1 MNYRDLV
8 SSNQLFALLAKGIE
22 GLKVIAINAFVARYY
37 GPELFGKYTFIISI
51 LSVIA
56 IVAEFR
62 LQSVLIKEYSKSDF
76 ELKVL
81 LGSGLLVNTFFAVVG
96 FSLVY
101 LYTIIE
107 DDPIVA
113 TGMLI
118 YGLSFFYKIPRL
130 LRGFFISI
138 ERNVII
144 AKCELI
150 SSFLTISLLCF
161 FIYNEFAIEYVLL
174 GRSLDF
180 LFISVLFI
188 ICFYTYRQNEF
199 KIDAS
204 LKVSKY
210 LTLKSAPLVLSG
222 AAMLLFQRVDIILIR
237 EYMGD
242 YQAGLYGSAANIMT
256 LFSLVPLVLSESLA
270 PKIFKEI
277 GAECFD
283 EMRFKFS
290 FIVISVGGGLSLLM
304 CLFSYPLIYLF
315 YGESYL
321 SSWSTLLV
329 LSLSPLLIALGS
341 VAGQLI
347 VADNSQNWAYI
358 KSIVGCAAT
367 IISNLILIPVIG
379 LMGAAISTLIGLI
392 IANFLAHYFIPT
404 YRNIF
409 FIQCRSLKAL
419 FIPLSK
425 NRVFRSNT
433 KC

>member
-1 MNYRDLV
+1 MNFRDLT
-8 SSNQLFALLAKGIE
+8 SSNQLYALLAKGFE
-22 GLKVIAINAFVARYY
+22 GLKVIVINAFVARYY

-56 IVAEFR
+56 IIAEFR
-62 LQSVLIKEYSKSDF
+62 LQSVLIKEYSRNDF

-81 LGSGLLVNTFFAVVG
+81 LGSGLLVNIFFAVVG
-96 FSLVY
+96 FTLVY
-101 LYTIIE
+101 LYTVIE

-118 YGLSFFYKIPRL
+118 YALSFFYKIPRL
-130 LRGFFISI
+130 LRGFFVSI
-138 ERNVII
+138 EKNIII
-144 AKCELI
+144 AKCEIL
-150 SSFLTISLLCF
+150 SSFLTISLLLF

-180 LFISVLFI
+180 LFISTLFI
-188 ICFYTYRQNEF
+188 IFFYSYRQNEF
-199 KIDAS
+199 RIKAS
-204 LKVSKY
+204 LNVSKY
-210 LTLKSAPLVLSG
+210 LVLKSAPLVLSG

-237 EYMGD
+237 EFMGD

-277 GAECFD
+277 GSECFD

-290 FIVISVGGGLSLLM
+290 VMVISVGGGLSLLM
-304 CLFSYPLIYLF
+304 CIFSYPLIYMF

-358 KSIVGCAAT
+358 KSIIGCVAT
-367 IISNLILIPVIG
+367 IISNLMLIPVMG
-379 LMGAAISTLIGLI
+379 LKGAAISTLVGLV
-392 IANFLAHYFIPT
+392 IANFLAHYFIPA

-409 FIQCRSLKAL
+409 FIQCRSLKVL
-419 FIPLSK
+419 LIPLSK
-425 NRVFRSNT
+425 NRIF
-433 KC
+433 K

>member
-1 MNYRDLV
+1 MNFKDLT
-8 SSNQLFALLAKGIE
+8 SSNQLYALLAKGIE
-22 GLKVIAINAFVARYY
+22 GLKVIVINAFVARYY

-56 IVAEFR
+56 IIAEFR
-62 LQSVLIKEYSKSDF
+62 LQSVLIKEYSRNDF

-81 LGSGLLVNTFFAVVG
+81 LGSGLLVNIFFAVVG
-96 FSLVY
+96 FTLVY
-101 LYTIIE
+101 LYTVIE

-113 TGMLI
+113 SGMLI

-130 LRGFFISI
+130 LRGFFVSI
-138 ERNVII
+138 EKNIII
-144 AKCELI
+144 AKCEIL
-150 SSFLTISLLCF
+150 SSLLTISLLFF

-180 LFISVLFI
+180 LFISTLFI
-188 ICFYTYRQNEF
+188 IFFYNYRQNEF
-199 KIDAS
+199 KIKAS
-204 LKVSKY
+204 LNVSKH
-210 LTLKSAPLVLSG
+210 LVVKSAPLVLSG

-270 PKIFKEI
+270 PKIFKKI
-277 GAECFD
+277 GSECFD

-290 FIVISVGGGLSLLM
+290 VMVISVGGGLSLIM
-304 CLFSYPLIYLF
+304 CVFSYPLIYMF

-321 SSWSTLLV
+321 SSWPTLLV
-329 LSLSPLLIALGS
+329 LSVSPLLIALGS

-358 KSIVGCAAT
+358 KSIIGCAAT
-367 IISNLILIPVIG
+367 IVSNLILIPVMG
-379 LMGAAISTLIGLI
+379 LKGAAISTLLGLV
-392 IANFLAHYFIPT
+392 IANFLAHYFIPV

-409 FIQCRSLKAL
+409 FIQCQSLKAL
-419 FIPLSK
+419 LIPLSK
-425 NRVFRSNT
+425 NRIFN
-433 KC
+433 

>member
-1 MNYRDLV
+1 MNFKDLI
-8 SSNQLFALLAKGIE
+8 SSNQLYALLAKGIE
-22 GLKVIAINAFVARYY
+22 GLKIIVINAFVARYY

-56 IVAEFR
+56 IIAEFR
-62 LQSVLIKEYSKSDF
+62 LQSVLIKEYSRNDF

-81 LGSGLLVNTFFAVVG
+81 LGSGLLVNIFFAVVG
-96 FSLVY
+96 FTLVY
-101 LYTIIE
+101 LYTVIE

-130 LRGFFISI
+130 LRGFFVSI
-138 ERNVII
+138 EKNIII
-144 AKCELI
+144 AKCEIL

-161 FIYNEFAIEYVLL
+161 FIYNDFSIEYILL
-174 GRSLDF
+174 GRSIDF
-180 LFISVLFI
+180 LFISILFI
-188 ICFYTYRQNEF
+188 IFFYSYRQSEF
-199 KIDAS
+199 KISAS
-204 LKVSKY
+204 FKVSKY
-210 LTLKSAPLVLSG
+210 LILKSAPLVLSG
-222 AAMLLFQRVDIILIR
+222 AAMILFQRVDIILIR

-277 GAECFD
+277 GSEYFD

-290 FIVISVGGGLSLLM
+290 VMVISVGGGLSLLM
-304 CLFSYPLIYLF
+304 CIFSYPLIYMF

-358 KSIVGCAAT
+358 KSIIGCAAT
-367 IISNLILIPVIG
+367 IISNLILIPVMG
-379 LMGAAISTLIGLI
+379 LKGAAISTLVGLV
-392 IANFLAHYFIPT
+392 IANFLAHYFIPA

-419 FIPLSK
+419 LIPLSK
-425 NRVFRSNT
+425 NRIFS
-433 KC
+433 